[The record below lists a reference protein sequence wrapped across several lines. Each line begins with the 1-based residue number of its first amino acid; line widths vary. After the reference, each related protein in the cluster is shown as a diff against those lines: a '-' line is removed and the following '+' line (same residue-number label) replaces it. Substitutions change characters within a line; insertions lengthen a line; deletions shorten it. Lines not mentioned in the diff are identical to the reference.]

1 MLPIIYSGNKGIF
14 DGVLIS
20 LLSIIEN
27 TSDNVNVYI
36 FTMDLTE
43 QNEKFQPITP
53 SQCSYLDSI
62 CKEKNPN
69 SFVRLV
75 DVGEYYK
82 ETMLDS
88 PNTKTSYTPYT
99 FLRLYADRLDFLPDK
114 VLYLDTDTV
123 CAKDISI
130 LLNTDISDYEFA
142 GSLDHYGKHFID
154 PTYINAGVLLF
165 NLKKIRE
172 TGLFKKCLNM
182 LKEKK
187 VFLPDQTA
195 LNKMAESKLIIDGV
209 FNEQKHY
216 NDENTVVQHFAKT
229 IKWLPYFHTK
239 NIKPWHTEKV
249 KKELTDKY
257 NHILDI
263 YEQRKK
269 DFKEKTNE

>member
-20 LLSIIEN
+20 LLSVIEN
-27 TSDNVNVYI
+27 TSDTVNVYI

-43 QNEKFQPITP
+43 KNEKFLPITP
-53 SQCSYLDSI
+53 YQCKYLDTM
-62 CKEKNPN
+62 CKEKNPD
-69 SFVRLV
+69 SFVKLV

-82 ETMLDS
+82 ESMLNS

-99 FLRLYADRLDFLPDK
+99 FLRLFADRIDALPDK
-114 VLYLDTDTV
+114 VLYLDADTV

-130 LLNTDISDYEFA
+130 LMETDISDYEFA
-142 GSLDHYGKHFID
+142 GCLDYYGKRFIA
-154 PTYINAGVLLF
+154 PNYINAGVLLF
-165 NLKKIRE
+165 NLKKIKE
-172 TGLFKKCLNM
+172 TGLFRKCLEM
-182 LKEKK
+182 LKDKK

-195 LNKMAESKLIIDGV
+195 LNMMAEKKLVIDGI

-216 NDENTVVQHFAKT
+216 KEDNTVIQHFAKT
-229 IKWLPYFHTK
+229 IKWLPFFHTK
-239 NIKPWHTEKV
+239 NIKPWHVDKV
-249 KKELTDKY
+249 KAELTNKY

-269 DFKEKTNE
+269 DIKENINE